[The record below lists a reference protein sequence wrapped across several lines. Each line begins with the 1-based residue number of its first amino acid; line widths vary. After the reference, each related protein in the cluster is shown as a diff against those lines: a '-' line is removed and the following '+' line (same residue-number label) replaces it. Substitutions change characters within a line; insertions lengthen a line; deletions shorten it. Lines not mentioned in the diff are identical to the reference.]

1 MSSSTAVLLGATACV
16 HLALPL
22 LLRLLARNKRAGG
35 LCSWGRAQYL
45 YDSFTFA
52 LALVAVCIGSRV
64 LGTVESMWGPRP
76 ILGGVVGL
84 LIGGLLP
91 FLIAAL
97 RGRRLMFSSG
107 LHETKLSLQW
117 LIMSA
122 TGEEIIWRWVA
133 VQACISLGFS
143 NITSYFIAS
152 VGFIVVHIVSF
163 GMRSV
168 PYISIFTICVALVAM
183 DGGLPAAIIMHVM
196 HNLVISRTVSSHV
209 VVRNE
214 VVPPRTS
221 EW

>member
-1 MSSSTAVLLGATACV
+1 MSSSTAGLLAATAAV

-22 LLRLLARNKRAGG
+22 FLRLLARYKRAGG
-35 LCSWGRAQYL
+35 LRSWRRPQYL

-52 LALVAVCIGSRV
+52 VALVAVCIGSRV

-76 ILGGVVGL
+76 ILGGALGL

-91 FLIAAL
+91 FLMAAL
-97 RGRRLMFSSG
+97 RGRRLMLSSG
-107 LHETKLSLQW
+107 LHKSKLNLQW

-122 TGEEIIWRWVA
+122 TGEEIIWRWAA

-143 NITSYFIAS
+143 NITSHFIAS

-168 PYISIFTICVALVAM
+168 PYISIFTIFAAIVATA
-183 DGGLPAAIIMHVM
+183 GGLPAAIVMHVV

-209 VVRNE
+209 AVRNRI
-214 VVPPRTS
+214 VPPRTS